1 MQDSTIPTPDK
12 HTIHRRRLAMLALA
26 DRYAADPTL
35 AGGAKQ
41 VRELVRLRQAV
52 GQ

>member
-1 MQDSTIPTPDK
+1 MQDTTTKRPDARS
-12 HTIHRRRLAMLALA
+12 IHRRRLAMLALA

-35 AGGAKQ
+35 AGGAEQ